1 MRHLL
6 LNFIARLSVARK
18 LILIYALDLS
28 AVIFVSTILINEKF
42 IAIDFARKE
51 IVGNEY
57 IGALRRATRG
67 ALTGGGPRG
76 SADAVLEAEGRDGSA
91 RGDLGS
97 SELAQTLAGKL
108 RRLEDADSRS
118 AIDEHAVA
126 SALQALITRIGNQSN
141 LILDPDLD
149 SYSMSLVVLRL
160 PELVDLIGRIR
171 DQAQTAA
178 AAPGRMVPSSAA
190 FGVSRAAA
198 AAGCR
203 PDPGAG
209 DRDATA

>member
-57 IGALRRATRG
+57 IGALRAATLVALAGGGLRG
-67 ALTGGGPRG
+67 A
-76 SADAVLEAEGRDGSA
+76 ADAVLEAEARHGSA

-97 SELAQTLAGKL
+97 GELAQALADKL
-108 RRLEDADSRS
+108 RRLETAGART
-118 AIDEHAVA
+118 AADEHAGRVGGAGADHAHRQSIEPDPRSRPRQLLHDVA
-126 SALQALITRIGNQSN
+126 GRPALPGAL
-141 LILDPDLD
+141 
-149 SYSMSLVVLRL
+149 
-160 PELVDLIGRIR
+160 
-171 DQAQTAA
+171 
-178 AAPGRMVPSSAA
+178 
-190 FGVSRAAA
+190 
-198 AAGCR
+198 R
-203 PDPGAG
+203 PDRPHSRPGADCRRCG
-209 DRDATA
+209 SRQTGA